1 MMNNKEQYE
10 KQLEEAI
17 AFIKGYSSFLIVS
30 HVNPDGDAISS
41 SSAVA
46 WCLKQLG
53 KQAIIINESEL
64 PKRLN
69 YLYRYDSILRYE
81 PQMELAFDAVIA
93 VDCAD
98 DSRMGKIAEL
108 LNAETPILNIDHHA
122 TNNNFGRVNV
132 VHAEAAATVQILFDL
147 FNYMQLNIDIECGTA
162 LYTGLITDTGG
173 FRYSN
178 TSPEVMKMAS
188 DLLAIGVSGHKLAD
202 TLLEKMTIGKLKILQ
217 LALSRITFS
226 EDEKIGWVHIDKDDL
241 SNCNAEPEDLEG
253 IVNYVL
259 NVDGIEVAILF
270 KETKTGAYKASLRSA
285 GHVDVAAICQ
295 SFGGGGHVRAAGC
308 TLDQSLNTCIEQLVS
323 EIRKALT

>member
-1 MMNNKEQYE
+1 MTNNNLQYV

-41 SSAVA
+41 SATVA
-46 WCLKQLG
+46 WLLEKMG

-64 PKRLN
+64 PKRLD
-69 YLYRYDSILRYE
+69 YLYRYHTILQYN
-81 PQMELAFDAVIA
+81 PELTLQFDAVIA

-98 DSRMGKIAEL
+98 DLRMGKVVEL
-108 LNAETPILNIDHHA
+108 FDEETAILNIDHHA
-122 TNNNFGRVNV
+122 TNNMFGRVNIV
-132 VHAEAAATVQILFDL
+132 NAEAAATVQILYDL
-147 FNYMQLNIDIECGTA
+147 IKTVNLTLDVECGTA

-178 TSPEVMKMAS
+178 TSSDVMKMAS
-188 DLLAIGVSGHKLAD
+188 DLLAIGVSGHQLAD
-202 TLLEKMTIGKLKILQ
+202 TLLEKMTIGKLKLLK

-226 EDEKIGWVHIDKDDL
+226 DDEKIGWIHIQKDDL
-241 SNCNAEPEDLEG
+241 IHCGAEPEDMEG

-259 NVDGIEVAILF
+259 NVDGVEVGFLL

-285 GHVDVAAICQ
+285 GKVDVAKVCQ
-295 SFGGGGHVRAAGC
+295 TFGGGGHVRAAGC
-308 TLDQSLNTCIEQLVS
+308 TLSNAVEESIEQLVS

>member
-1 MMNNKEQYE
+1 MTTNHLLYV
-10 KQLEEAI
+10 KQLEEAV

-30 HVNPDGDAISS
+30 HINPDGDAISA
-41 SSAVA
+41 SSAAA
-46 WCLKQLG
+46 WICEQLG
-53 KQAIIINESEL
+53 KQATIINESEL

-69 YLYRYDSILRYE
+69 YLYRYDTIVQYNQDLS
-81 PQMELAFDAVIA
+81 LAFDAVIA

-98 DSRMGKIAEL
+98 DKRMGKVVEL
-108 LNAETPILNIDHHA
+108 FDAHTPILNIDHHA
-122 TNNNFGRVNV
+122 TNNLFGQVNV

-147 FNYMQLNIDIECGTA
+147 IRHAQIPLDVSCATA

-178 TSPEVMKMAS
+178 TSSEVMKMAAE
-188 DLLAIGVSGHKLAD
+188 LIALGVAGHQLAD
-202 TLLEKMTIGKLKILQ
+202 TLLEKMTIGKLKLLK

-226 EDEKIGWVHIDKDDL
+226 EDEKIGWVYIQKNDL
-241 SNCNAEPEDLEG
+241 TECGAEPEDMEG

-259 NVDGIEVAILF
+259 NVDGVEVGFLL

-285 GHVDVAAICQ
+285 GAVDVAHVSQ
-295 SFGGGGHVRAAGC
+295 VFDGGGHVRAAGC
-308 TLDQSLNTCIEQLVS
+308 TLEYSLEESIELLVS

>member
-1 MMNNKEQYE
+1 MTNNEQYV
-10 KQLEEAI
+10 KQLEEAV

-41 SSAVA
+41 SSVIA
-46 WCLKQLG
+46 WIIERFN

-69 YLYRYDSILRYE
+69 YLYHYEDILQYSD
-81 PQMELAFDAVIA
+81 ELSLNFDAVIA

-98 DSRMGKIAEL
+98 DQRMGKVTQL
-108 LNAETPILNIDHHA
+108 FNANTPILNIDHHA
-122 TNNNFGRVNV
+122 TNNFFGKVNIV
-132 VHAEAAATVQILFDL
+132 NADAAATVQILFDL
-147 FNYMQLNIDIECGTA
+147 MNHAKLQIDVQCGIA

-178 TSPEVMKMAS
+178 TSPDVMKMAS
-188 DLLAIGVSGHKLAD
+188 HLLAIGVPGHQLAD
-202 TLLEKMTIGKLKILQ
+202 TLLEKMTIGKLKLLK
-217 LALSRITFS
+217 LALARITFS
-226 EDEKIGWVHIDKDDL
+226 EDEKIGWVYIQKNDLID
-241 SNCNAEPEDLEG
+241 CGAEPEDMEG

-259 NVDGIEVAILF
+259 NVDGVEVGFLL

-285 GHVDVAAICQ
+285 GKVDVAQVCQ
-295 SFGGGGHVRAAGC
+295 NFGGGGHIRAAGC
-308 TLDQSLNTCIEQLVS
+308 TLGDSIEENIEKLVS

>member
-1 MMNNKEQYE
+1 MNNKPQYV

-30 HVNPDGDAISS
+30 HVNPDGDAVSS

-46 WCLKQLG
+46 WCLEQLG

-64 PKRLN
+64 PKRLD
-69 YLYRYDSILRYE
+69 YVYRYHSILRYE
-81 PQMELAFDAVIA
+81 PDMSLAFDAVIA

-98 DSRMGKIAEL
+98 DKRMGKVVEL
-108 LNAETPILNIDHHA
+108 FGPQTAILNIDHHA
-122 TNNNFGRVNV
+122 TNNNFGQVNV
-132 VHAEAAATVQILFDL
+132 INAEAAATVQILFDL
-147 FNYMQLNIDIECGTA
+147 INHMNIPIDLDCGTA
-162 LYTGLITDTGG
+162 LYSGLITDTGG

-202 TLLEKMTIGKLKILQ
+202 TLLEKMTIGKLKILK

-226 EDEKIGWVHIDKDDL
+226 EDEKIGWVHINKDDL
-241 SNCNAEPEDLEG
+241 NICNAEPEDLEG

-259 NVDGIEVAILF
+259 NVDGVEVAILF

-285 GHVDVAAICQ
+285 GNVDVADICQ

-308 TLDQSLNTCIEQLVS
+308 TLGESLHTCIEQLVS